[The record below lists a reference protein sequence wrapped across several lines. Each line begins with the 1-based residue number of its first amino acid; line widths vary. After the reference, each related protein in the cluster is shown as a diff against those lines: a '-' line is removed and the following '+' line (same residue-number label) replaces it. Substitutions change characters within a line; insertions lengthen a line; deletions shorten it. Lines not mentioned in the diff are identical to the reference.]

1 MIYLREEAKTKYSF
15 FENSKY
21 MLNILKVSNKTAKG
35 KIYLHIFY
43 KVFPRVLRPLV
54 ATFIL
59 KVLVDCTG
67 GEMRNEELV
76 FSVLFF
82 VIANIVFDLM
92 EKWNDM
98 HYIYNNYL
106 RYYFD
111 TKMLNKSLSDD
122 YENLESY
129 GKRKLLERAKRFTS
143 GGERG
148 AAAIITHVQSVL
160 ITLTGVGAVFAIVA
174 LADPLIVLISFITS
188 ILCFFIGI
196 CITKNFIPMAKKLSE
211 VYTKVNYLSNGS
223 AADMKSAKDMRVF
236 DMVSWFSPLFDLI
249 IGDEMRVIKA
259 FSKKQIGLSVLSLFL
274 MLLRDVLIFVCLI
287 HLYNKGELTAGNFA
301 FYYSVIRAANS
312 WIMSICEEFDKI
324 YRCHTDCDNFR
335 IYLDLENEPANETAD
350 EIPEK
355 CDIEFKNVSF
365 SYNGKTPVIK
375 NLSLKVNSGEKIA
388 VVGENG
394 AGKTTMMKL
403 LLGFYNPSAGEI
415 LINGRDMRR
424 VKKDDRYKFFSAVFQ
439 DSFSI
444 PASIAKN
451 ITLEDNYNEEK
462 LQKIIELSGLREK
475 IDSLPEGVN
484 TKLHKDLIEDAAEL
498 SGGEMQ
504 KLSLARA
511 VYKEAPII
519 VLDEPTA
526 ALDPIAENEIYV
538 KYSEIT
544 KNRTSFYIS
553 HRLASTAFCDR
564 VIFLK
569 DGRIAET
576 GTHRELMEKKGEYF
590 KMYSAQSY
598 YYKEKISAGEV
609 L

>member
-1 MIYLREEAKTKYSF
+1 
-15 FENSKY
+15 
-21 MLNILKVSNKTAKG
+21 MLGILKKANKAAKG
-35 KIYLHIFY
+35 KIYLNMFY
-43 KVFPRVLRPLV
+43 KVFPRVLRPLA
-54 ATFIL
+54 ATMIL

-67 GEMRNEELV
+67 GEMRKEELV
-76 FSVLFF
+76 FSLVFF

-98 HYIYNNYL
+98 HFVYANYV
-106 RYYFD
+106 RYYCETQML
-111 TKMLNKSLSDD
+111 TKSISDD

-129 GKRKLLERAKRFTS
+129 EKRKLLERAKRFTS
-143 GGERG
+143 NGNRG
-148 AAAIITHVQSVL
+148 SAAIITHVQSVI
-160 ITLTGVGAVFAIVA
+160 ITLTGISAVFAIVSV
-174 LADPLIVLISFITS
+174 ADPLIVLVSFVTS
-188 ILCFFIGI
+188 VLCFFIGI
-196 CITKNFIPMAKKLSE
+196 CITKNFIPMSKKLSE
-211 VYTKVNYLSNGS
+211 VYTKINYLSNGS

-249 IGDEMRVIKA
+249 IGDEMRAIKA
-259 FSKKQIGLSVLSLFL
+259 FSKKQIGLSVFSLFL
-274 MLLRDVLIFVCLI
+274 MFLRDVFIFACLI

-312 WIMSICEEFDKI
+312 WIMGICEEFDKI
-324 YRCHTDCDNFR
+324 YRCHIDCDNYR
-335 IYLDLENEPANETAD
+335 IYLDLENDALASETID
-350 EIPEK
+350 EVPEK
-355 CDIEFKNVSF
+355 CDIEFRNVSF
-365 SYNGKTPVIK
+365 SYDGKTDVIRD
-375 NLSLKVNSGEKIA
+375 LSFKANAGEKIA
-388 VVGENG
+388 IVGENG

-415 LINGRDMRR
+415 LINGKDMRPI
-424 VKKDDRYKFFSAVFQ
+424 KKDDRYKFFSAVFQ
-439 DSFSI
+439 DSFSL

-451 ITLEDNYNEEK
+451 ITLEDDYSEEK
-462 LQKIIELSGLREK
+462 LNRIIELSGLSEK
-475 IDSLPEGVN
+475 IASLPEGVN
-484 TKLHKDLIEDAAEL
+484 TKLHKDLIEDAVQL

-511 VYKEAPII
+511 VYKDAPII

-526 ALDPIAENEIYV
+526 ALDPIAENEIYI

-544 KNRTSFYIS
+544 KDRTSFYIS

-569 DGRIAET
+569 DGKIAET
-576 GTHRELMEKKGEYF
+576 GTHGELMEKKGEYF